1 MMKRERSSGD
11 LTQELGKSRET
22 LSKMAQ
28 SGDAQRLMALLG
40 RDGSVQQAAQAAAGG
55 DASQLMGMVQKLM
68 QTQEG
73 AELVDRISRQAKQS
87 GLD

>member
-1 MMKRERSSGD
+1 MIKRGQEPDD
-11 LTQELGKSRET
+11 LAQGLGKNRET

-28 SGDAQRLMALLG
+28 SADAQRLMALLG

-68 QTQEG
+68 QSQEG
-73 AELVDRISRQAKQS
+73 ADLVNRISHQAKQS
-87 GLD
+87 GMD